1 MKKRIF
7 AVIGIMMIAVM
18 IFTACSAGTGEEAAN
33 GTTDASETVSVS
45 EESTAEPVTEE
56 TTEAATESTT
66 ATTTQSTTKTQTTT
80 KQNTTARQ
88 TTTKKVTTT
97 KKQTTT
103 QKQTTTTKPT
113 TTVKNVS
120 AKDVQAQ
127 VNSYIK
133 SKGVKVDSSLTPSTA
148 GWPVPTS
155 ALQKYLNDGTSLR
168 NSKGDV
174 DIIISEVGVQN
185 TYMYCYYSSSEECFY
200 ILYL

>member
-7 AVIGIMMIAVM
+7 AVIGITMIAVM
-18 IFTACSAGTGEEAAN
+18 VFTACSAGRGEEVAN
-33 GTTDASETVSVS
+33 GVTDVSETVSLS
-45 EESTAEPVTEE
+45 EESTAEPVTEG
-56 TTEAATESTT
+56 TTESTT
-66 ATTTQSTTKTQTTT
+66 EATTVATTKSTTKAQITT
-80 KQNTTARQ
+80 KQNTTAKQ

-97 KKQTTT
+97 
-103 QKQTTTTKPT
+103 QKQTTTKKVTTTAKAT
-113 TTVKNVS
+113 TTVKNVTPQE
-120 AKDVQAQ
+120 VQAQ

>member
-18 IFTACSAGTGEEAAN
+18 LFTACSAGKGEEAAN
-33 GTTDASETVSVS
+33 GTTDVGETVSVS
-45 EESTAEPVTEE
+45 EESTAELVTEE
-56 TTEAATESTT
+56 TTESTT
-66 ATTTQSTTKTQTTT
+66 ETTTAGTTQSTTKTQTTT
-80 KQNTTARQ
+80 KQNTTAKQ

-133 SKGVKVDSSLTPSTA
+133 SKGVKVDTSMTPSNA
-148 GWPVPTS
+148 SWYPPVYAS
-155 ALQKYLNDGTSLR
+155 QSNLNNGYCLR
-168 NSKGDV
+168 SGKEWV
-174 DIIISEVGVQN
+174 DLIINDIGVDN
-185 TYMYCYYSSSEECFY
+185 TYMYCYYSSSEESLY

>member
-18 IFTACSAGTGEEAAN
+18 LFTACSAGKGEEAAN
-33 GTTDASETVSVS
+33 GTTDVSETVSVS
-45 EESTAEPVTEE
+45 EESTAELVTEE
-56 TTEAATESTT
+56 TTESTT
-66 ATTTQSTTKTQTTT
+66 ETTTAGTTQSTTKTQTTT
-80 KQNTTARQ
+80 KQNTTAKQ

-97 KKQTTT
+97 K
-103 QKQTTTTKPT
+103 KQTTTTKPT

-133 SKGVKVDSSLTPSTA
+133 SKGVKVDTSMTPSNA
-148 GWPVPTS
+148 SWYPPVYAS
-155 ALQKYLNDGTSLR
+155 QSNLNNGYCLR
-168 NSKGDV
+168 SGKEWV
-174 DIIISEVGVQN
+174 DLIINDIGVDN
-185 TYMYCYYSSSEECFY
+185 TYMYCYYSSSEESLY